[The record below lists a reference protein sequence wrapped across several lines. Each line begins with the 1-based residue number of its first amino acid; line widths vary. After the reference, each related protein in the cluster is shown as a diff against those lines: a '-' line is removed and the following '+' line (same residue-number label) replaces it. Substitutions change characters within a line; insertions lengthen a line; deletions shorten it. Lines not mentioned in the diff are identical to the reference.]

1 MEVTII
7 VTIIFVLKIILLL
20 AYLLY
25 RHRRYKRKR
34 EEQIIREN
42 RSIQQN
48 GRALCVFVDSPDSPI
63 TSTDLIDPNCDKISE
78 NYEKPP
84 SYDTLFPT

>member
-1 MEVTII
+1 MEVMII

-48 GRALCVFVDSPDSPI
+48 GRDLCVFVDSPI
-63 TSTDLIDPNCDKISE
+63 TSTDLRDTNCDKISE